1 MKKYKIPAVDSRLA
15 KTAPEALEV
24 AKKFGGPVALKICS
38 PDVAHKSDAGGV
50 RLNLQ
55 KQPEIR
61 KAFGEIL
68 ASVEQKVPDAKI
80 DGVTV
85 SPMAAPGG
93 VEVILGVIRDP
104 QYGPALM
111 FGLGGIFTEIYK
123 DVQFCLLPASEDEL
137 KYMIKSIQGY
147 PLLAGIRGQR
157 PTDVK
162 ALLETMKNL
171 GRLAI
176 DYPEFDQIDLNP
188 VLVYEKGVA
197 VVDYRIY
204 LK

>member
-1 MKKYKIPAVDSRLA
+1 MDTRLA
-15 KTAPEALEV
+15 ATPAERPGIAVKY
-24 AKKFGGPVALKICS
+24 GCPVALKISS
-38 PDVAHKSDAGGV
+38 PDVAHKTDAGGV
-50 RLNLQ
+50 KLNVA
-55 KQPEIR
+55 KAPEIR
-61 KAFGEIL
+61 KAFNEII
-68 ASVEQKVPDAKI
+68 ANVKDRVPGAKI

-85 SPMAAPGG
+85 SPMAEPGG

-123 DVQFCLLPASEDEL
+123 DVQFCLLPAGDDEL
-137 KYMIKSIQGY
+137 KSMIRSIKGY

-157 PTDVK
+157 PRDEK

-204 LK
+204 VK